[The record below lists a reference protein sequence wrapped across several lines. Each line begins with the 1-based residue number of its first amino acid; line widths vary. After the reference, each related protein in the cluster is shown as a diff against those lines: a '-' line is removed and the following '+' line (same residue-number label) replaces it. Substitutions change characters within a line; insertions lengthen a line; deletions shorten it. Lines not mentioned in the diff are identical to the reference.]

1 MENKNIIYFFI
12 LDKKYDDFSK
22 EEEEEL
28 VIIGVGEREK
38 KKSKLKTNDFWEGV
52 I

>member
-22 EEEEEL
+22 EEEEL
-28 VIIGVGEREK
+28 VIIGVGEREREREEEQTK
-38 KKSKLKTNDFWEGV
+38 NK
-52 I
+52 